1 MSRNMMVA
9 AAVVGAAVFCGCST
23 PDVLVQPQSIPV
35 YIKSYDVPSMSAHDI
50 PCSLN
55 LLNCAQEATLVKVSM
70 SGSRSPESK
79 FPLRDIVEAEFSAF
93 IGANLRMAKD
103 AEQPKIEVKVEP
115 QKAILER
122 DAKDITFSFSLAVRL
137 LNPYHNDKPF
147 FSKIYSARTY
157 CRRTD
162 EETVP
167 NCVYEAVQ
175 LTVANFINDLAADS
189 SLIARVSSL

>member
-1 MSRNMMVA
+1 MRGKHVF
-9 AAVVGAAVFCGCST
+9 AVVAVGMAVLGGCST
-23 PDVLVQPQSIPV
+23 PDTLVQPQRIPV
-35 YIKSYDVPSMSAHDI
+35 FIRSYNVPSMSAHDI

-55 LLNCAQEATLVKVSM
+55 MLNCAPEATLAKVAM

-93 IGANLRMAKD
+93 IGANLRMVKD
-103 AEQPKIEVKVEP
+103 AEQPKIEVKVES

-122 DAKDITFSFSLAVRL
+122 DGKDVTFNVSLAVRL
-137 LNPYHNDKPF
+137 LNPYHEDKPF

-157 CRRTD
+157 CPRTD
-162 EETVP
+162 VETVP

-175 LTVANFINDLAADS
+175 RIVADFINDLAADS
-189 SLIARVSSL
+189 SLLARMSSL